1 MLEKI
6 IEEHEHADPTEQK
19 GHPNHFISIL
29 LSLMQQPSDPQSPI
43 DGTNIKAILF
53 DMIVGAMDTSA
64 ATILWAFSELLRHP
78 RVMKNLQNELE
89 DTIGMT
95 RMSRLVA
102 ETDIEKLSYL
112 DMVIKETLRLH
123 PVVPLLIPREAMRDV
138 TVGGF
143 YIQKKSQIL
152 INAYAIGRD
161 PAVWSDKAQVFYPE
175 RFVED
180 NINLGGND
188 DFRLLPFG
196 SGRRGCPGMQ
206 LGLTAVK
213 LILAQLVHCFNWEL
227 PSGMLPGDL
236 DMEEKFDIVMT
247 RAKHLLAVPTYRLA

>member
-6 IEEHEHADPTEQK
+6 IEEHEHADPTEER
-19 GHPNHFISIL
+19 GHHNDFITIL
-29 LSLMQQPSDPQSPI
+29 LSLRQQPSDPQSPI

-53 DMIVGAMDTSA
+53 DMIVGAMETSA
-64 ATILWAFSELLRHP
+64 AAILWAFSELLRHP

-89 DTIGMT
+89 DTIGMS
-95 RMSRLVA
+95 RMVA
-102 ETDIEKLSYL
+102 ETDVEKLSYL
-112 DMVIKETLRLH
+112 DMVIEETFRLY

-143 YIQKKSQIL
+143 YIRKKSQIL

-161 PAVWSDKAQVFYPE
+161 PTVWSDNAQVFYPE
-175 RFVED
+175 RFVEND
-180 NINLGGND
+180 INLGGND

-213 LILAQLVHCFNWEL
+213 LVLAQLVHCFNWEL
-227 PSGMLPGDL
+227 PCGMLLEDL
-236 DMEEKFDIVMT
+236 DMEEKFDAVMP
-247 RAKHLLAVPTYRLA
+247 RAKHLFAVPTYRLA